1 VNRPADCPQPEHV
14 ICPLAANGWQEYR
27 RLVLASIENF
37 KQQLT
42 DFSASNKAEHAEIF
56 RVIRQRET
64 TVDDRLRTMDTHLVE
79 VDATVL
85 GRRRWTNDMV
95 AWIVAAAAVASAV
108 TAIVV

>member
-1 VNRPADCPQPEHV
+1 
-14 ICPLAANGWQEYR
+14 LAANGWQEYR

-64 TVDDRLRTMDTHLVE
+64 TVDDRLRTMDTH
-79 VDATVL
+79 
-85 GRRRWTNDMV
+85 RWTNDMV